1 MEDELEQVRLIEQ
14 TFLHSDTLDDVNN
27 RVLEYDLCW
36 TLVCRRVSRRGVG
49 VDRGS
54 RSSESA

>member
-14 TFLHSDTLDDVNN
+14 TFLHSDTLDEVNN

-36 TLVCRRVSRRGVG
+36 TLVYRRVSRRRVG

-54 RSSESA
+54 RSSGSA